1 MCDERDRFRSRATGF
16 AVSVLQEPQRCMVV
30 AEPSLAMRVIASP
43 QTGHHLVRVKNP
55 AITFHRSVA
64 SALRSSRTLIGDVA

>member
-1 MCDERDRFRSRATGF
+1 
-16 AVSVLQEPQRCMVV
+16 MVV